1 MSEAPVYGPP
11 FGPPP
16 KRRRWGLIIGLTVGG
31 LVFLCCA
38 GGVTFIGLT
47 ASQTKPAKAAAES
60 YVNAVIAGDDADAR
74 RYLCS
79 ATDSSHA
86 DFTNYVHSNGVS
98 DSQVVGTKVTL
109 WNFSWKATVQV
120 ELTASAGAH
129 EDLEL
134 PLAKEDGKWKVCG

>member
-1 MSEAPVYGPP
+1 
-11 FGPPP
+11 
-16 KRRRWGLIIGLTVGG
+16 
-31 LVFLCCA
+31 
-38 GGVTFIGLT
+38 
-47 ASQTKPAKAAAES
+47 
-60 YVNAVIAGDDADAR
+60 
-74 RYLCS
+74 
-79 ATDSSHA
+79 
-86 DFTNYVHSNGVS
+86 VHSNGVS